1 MSIIYNVQ
9 KNKVKACPLIKLVI
23 LVLRNV
29 LPLANG
35 MVLHGETLSHL
46 DPLVQKSLRYKHH
59 KRNYIQ
65 SLEEGIITSDL
76 KIKKK
81 PAFQSV
87 FEHFEAKYN
96 SILYDAEKN
105 IVELLLYELEKVIAK
120 T

>member
-1 MSIIYNVQ
+1 MTIIYNVQ

-23 LVLRNV
+23 LVLHNV

-35 MVLHGETLSHL
+35 MVLRGETLSNL

-105 IVELLLYELEKVIAK
+105 IVVLLLYELEKVIAK